1 MRKVTSNS
9 MTINKYQAL
18 NVLQSFLIH
27 TFLAAVALTCLF
39 PLFWMVRSALMTRE
53 TIFVDKSLIPRTIEL
68 GNFAAAWIEGN
79 FGTYFFNS
87 IFYTLAVVIG
97 IVLVASLAAY
107 AFSRLKFPGKN
118 FFFYMFVLAMMIP
131 LPGSFVPLVVLMN
144 KLGLVNTRIGYI
156 LCMINVG
163 LSVSILLL
171 KTFFDKMP
179 SDLEDAARIDGCGR
193 LGIWWHVALPLARP
207 AIAVVVIFNS
217 LNVCNEFI
225 LANLLL
231 TDDSLMTLQTG
242 LFKFQG
248 PNLANYPVLMAGLT
262 ISAVPIIVIY
272 LFMQKH
278 IIKGLS
284 SGAIVG

>member
-1 MRKVTSNS
+1 MMS
-9 MTINKYQAL
+9 INKYQTL
-18 NVLQSFLIH
+18 NFVKNCFIHVFLMGI
-27 TFLAAVALTCLF
+27 TVTCVF
-39 PLFWMVRSALMTRE
+39 PLFWMVRSSLMTKE
-53 TIFVDKSLIPRTIEL
+53 TIFTDRSLFPKIIEF
-68 GNFAAAWIEGN
+68 GNFATAWIDGN
-79 FGTYFFNS
+79 FGVYLLNS
-87 IFYTLAVVIG
+87 VFYTVTVVTGIVVI
-97 IVLVASLAAY
+97 ASLAAY
-107 AFSRLKFPGKN
+107 AFSRLEFPGKN

-163 LSVSILLL
+163 LSISILLL

-193 LGIWWHVALPLARP
+193 LGIWWHVALPLAKP

-217 LNVCNEFI
+217 LNVWNEFI

-231 TDDSLMTLQTG
+231 TNDAYMTLQTG

-262 ISAVPIIVIY
+262 ISVIPIIIIY
-272 LFMQKH
+272 LLMQKH

>member
-1 MRKVTSNS
+1 MEF
-9 MTINKYQAL
+9 NKYRTADFFKGFFIH
-18 NVLQSFLIH
+18 VFLI
-27 TFLAAVALTCLF
+27 AVTLTCLF
-39 PLFWMVRSALMTRE
+39 PLFWMVRSALMTKE
-53 TIFVDKSLIPRTIEL
+53 TIFVDRSLIPKVIEF
-68 GNFAAAWIEGN
+68 GNFPTAWIEGS
-79 FGTYFFNS
+79 FGIYFLNS
-87 IFYTLAVVIG
+87 IFYTATVVIG
-97 IVLVASLAAY
+97 IVLISSLAAY
-107 AFSRLKFPGKN
+107 AFSRLHFPGKN
-118 FFFYMFVLAMMIP
+118 IFFYMFILAMMIP
-131 LPGSFVPLVVLMN
+131 LPGNFVPLVVLMN
-144 KLGLVNTRIGYI
+144 KLHLVNTRIGYI

-163 LSVSILLL
+163 MSISILLL

-179 SDLEDAARIDGCGR
+179 KDLEDAARIDGCGH
-193 LGIWWHVALPLARP
+193 LGVWWHVALPLARP

-217 LNVCNEFI
+217 LNVWNEFI

-262 ISAVPIIVIY
+262 ISVIPIIIIY

-284 SGAIVG
+284 SGDFIG

>member
-1 MRKVTSNS
+1 MGITVTC
-9 MTINKYQAL
+9 
-18 NVLQSFLIH
+18 V
-27 TFLAAVALTCLF
+27 F
-39 PLFWMVRSALMTRE
+39 PLFWMVRSSLMTKE
-53 TIFVDKSLIPRTIEL
+53 TIFTDRSLFPKIIEF
-68 GNFAAAWIEGN
+68 GNFATAWIDGN
-79 FGTYFFNS
+79 FGVYLLNS
-87 IFYTLAVVIG
+87 VFYTVTVVTGIVVI
-97 IVLVASLAAY
+97 ASLAAY
-107 AFSRLKFPGKN
+107 AFSRLEFPGKN

-163 LSVSILLL
+163 LSISILLL

-193 LGIWWHVALPLARP
+193 LGIWWHVALPLAKP

-217 LNVCNEFI
+217 LNVWNEFI

-231 TDDSLMTLQTG
+231 TNDAYMTLQTG

-262 ISAVPIIVIY
+262 ISVIPIIIIY
-272 LFMQKH
+272 LLMQKH

>member
-1 MRKVTSNS
+1 MR
-9 MTINKYQAL
+9 INKYQTFHFIKYIFIHI
-18 NVLQSFLIH
+18 FLTIV
-27 TFLAAVALTCLF
+27 AVTCIF
-39 PLFWMVRSALMTRE
+39 PLFWMIRSSLMTKE
-53 TIFVDKSLIPRTIEL
+53 TIFTDRSLFPKIIEF
-68 GNFAAAWIEGN
+68 GNFSTAWIEGN
-79 FGTYFFNS
+79 FGIYFLNS
-87 IFYTLAVVIG
+87 IFYTVTVVMG
-97 IVLVASLAAY
+97 IVLIASLAAY
-107 AFSRLKFPGKN
+107 AFSRLEFPGKN
-118 FFFYMFVLAMMIP
+118 IFFYMFIIAMMIP
-131 LPGSFVPLVVLMN
+131 LPGGFVPLVVLMN

-179 SDLEDAARIDGCGR
+179 TDLEDAARIDGCNR

-217 LNVCNEFI
+217 LAVWNEFI
-225 LANLLL
+225 LAQLLL

-262 ISAVPIIVIY
+262 ISVIPIIVIY
-272 LFMQKH
+272 LIMQKN
-278 IIKGLS
+278 IIKNLS
-284 SGAIVG
+284 SGDIIG

>member
-1 MRKVTSNS
+1 
-9 MTINKYQAL
+9 
-18 NVLQSFLIH
+18 
-27 TFLAAVALTCLF
+27 
-39 PLFWMVRSALMTRE
+39 
-53 TIFVDKSLIPRTIEL
+53 
-68 GNFAAAWIEGN
+68 
-79 FGTYFFNS
+79 
-87 IFYTLAVVIG
+87 
-97 IVLVASLAAY
+97 
-107 AFSRLKFPGKN
+107 
-118 FFFYMFVLAMMIP
+118 MIP
-131 LPGSFVPLVVLMN
+131 LPGSFVPLVVMMN
-144 KLGLVNTRIGYI
+144 KLHLVNTRMGYI
-156 LCMINVG
+156 FCMISVG

-179 SDLEDAARIDGCGR
+179 ADLEDAARIDGCSR

-217 LNVCNEFI
+217 LTVWNEFI

-262 ISAVPIIVIY
+262 ISVIPIIIIY
-272 LFMQKH
+272 LVMQKH

-284 SGAIVG
+284 SGDVIG

>member
-1 MRKVTSNS
+1 MFNQ
-9 MTINKYQAL
+9 YQITRFIK
-18 NVLQSFLIH
+18 STLIH
-27 TFLAAVALTCLF
+27 IFLMAVAVTCLF
-39 PLFWMVRSALMTRE
+39 PLFWMARSALMTKE
-53 TIFVDKSLIPRTIEL
+53 TIFVDRSIFPATLEF
-68 GNFAAAWIEGN
+68 GNFITAWVAGN

-87 IFYTLAVVIG
+87 VFYTVTVVGG

-107 AFSRLKFPGKN
+107 AFSRLQFPGRN

-144 KLGLVNTRIGYI
+144 KLGLVNTWYGYV

-179 SDLEDAARIDGCGR
+179 SDLEDAARMDGCGR
-193 LGIWWHVALPLARP
+193 MGIWWHVALPLARP

-217 LNVCNEFI
+217 LNVWNEFI

-231 TDDSLMTLQTG
+231 SDDSLMTLQTG

-248 PNLANYPVLMAGLT
+248 PNLADYPVLMAGLT
-262 ISAVPIIVIY
+262 ISAVPIIIIY
-272 LFMQKH
+272 LLMQKH